1 MSGVLASIFME
12 TYLIQFVYYAS
23 FEHQN
28 TENAPTEDKDWV
40 KAYRIIPRIGDCVF
54 KDGEWF
60 QVERVFLYQ
69 PSGKGID
76 AQVQCS
82 FYGSDK
88 V

>member
-1 MSGVLASIFME
+1 MD
-12 TYLIQFVYYAS
+12 TYQIRFIYYAS
-23 FEHQN
+23 FHDDN
-28 TENAPTEDKDWV
+28 PNGGPNEDKEWV
-40 KAYRIIPRIGDCVF
+40 KAYRMIPRVGDCVF

-82 FYGSDK
+82 FYGADTI
-88 V
+88 

>member
-1 MSGVLASIFME
+1 ME
-12 TYLIQFVYYAS
+12 TYLVQFVYYAS

-28 TENAPTEDKDWV
+28 TENAPTEDKEWV
-40 KAYRIIPRIGDCVF
+40 KTYRIIPRVGDCVF

-82 FYGSDK
+82 FYGNDK